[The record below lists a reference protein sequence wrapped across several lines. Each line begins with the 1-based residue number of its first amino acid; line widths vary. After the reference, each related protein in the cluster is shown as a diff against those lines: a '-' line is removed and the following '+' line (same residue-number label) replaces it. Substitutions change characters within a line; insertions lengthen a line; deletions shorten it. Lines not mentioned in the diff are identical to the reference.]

1 MRRSQFLPAGTA
13 VVGVALLLTFG
24 GFTPQVFAA
33 SPTQFI
39 NPAFGVILPC
49 SSVGL
54 AQYGKLVEFDR
65 EGCEQSC
72 RERYGLSPYSDED
85 SPPQVEEQ
93 GWGGGGGYQ
102 PGYYLYAN
110 CISGCNRAYWREF
123 DREMNNLE
131 KSQ

>member
-1 MRRSQFLPAGTA
+1 MQRLPLVPVGPA
-13 VVGVALLLTFG
+13 VAGVALLLLFG
-24 GFTPQVFAA
+24 GLTPQVFAA
-33 SPTQFI
+33 SPIQLI
-39 NPAFGVILPC
+39 NPAFGIILPC

-54 AQYGKLVEFDR
+54 AGYARLVDFDR
-65 EGCEQSC
+65 DGCEQDC

-110 CISGCNRAYWREF
+110 CIARCNRIYWRQF
-123 DREMNNLE
+123 DRKMRRLE